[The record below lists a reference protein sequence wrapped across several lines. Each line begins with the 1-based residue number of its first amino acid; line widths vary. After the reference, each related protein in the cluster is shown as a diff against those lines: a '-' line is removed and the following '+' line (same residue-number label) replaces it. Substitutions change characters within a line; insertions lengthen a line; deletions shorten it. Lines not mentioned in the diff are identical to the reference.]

1 MFRDASKFNS
11 LGIAARGS
19 LFSSYSKGQ
28 PMTAQT
34 EFTNQ
39 QKEEFLK
46 ESRWPTTRQGD
57 QNEEEIRL
65 LKDKVIKLEETN
77 NLLIRA
83 IKEQLRITL

>member
-46 ESRWPTTRQGD
+46 ESEQSLASD
-57 QNEEEIRL
+57 DSML
-65 LKDKVIKLEETN
+65 DLK
-77 NLLIRA
+77 
-83 IKEQLRITL
+83 